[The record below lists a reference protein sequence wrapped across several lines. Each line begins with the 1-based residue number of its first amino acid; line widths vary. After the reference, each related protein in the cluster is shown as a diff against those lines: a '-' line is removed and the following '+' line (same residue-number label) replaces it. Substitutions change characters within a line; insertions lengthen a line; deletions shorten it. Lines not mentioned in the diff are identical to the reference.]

1 MSHSLF
7 SISEIRALQLT
18 ITFGLSSEGLV
29 AHIANEKP
37 YFLSSMAQSSGI
49 DMWPSLLGPMLGLI
63 DEADQ
68 PQGPRSAPAPNILV
82 ELL

>member
-7 SISEIRALQLT
+7 SVSEIRVLQLT
-18 ITFGLSSEGLV
+18 ITLGLSSEGLV

-49 DMWPSLLGPMLGLI
+49 DMWPFLLG
-63 DEADQ
+63 ANA
-68 PQGPRSAPAPNILV
+68 GPHR
-82 ELL
+82 